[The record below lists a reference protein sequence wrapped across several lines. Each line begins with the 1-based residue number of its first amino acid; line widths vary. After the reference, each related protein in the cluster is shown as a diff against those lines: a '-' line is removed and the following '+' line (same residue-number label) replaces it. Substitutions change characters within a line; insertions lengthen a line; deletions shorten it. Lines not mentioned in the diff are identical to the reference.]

1 MRSMFL
7 HQSSRTRCVAKH
19 HRCSIGAQSA
29 KILILPESLFGKE
42 ILHRIK
48 GIDSSDSKR
57 SSRSRNSPWLWELA
71 KGSWLYKQRYLF
83 SLSYMQKRNIKEMS
97 EILVMLT
104 SFDENTTLRNVWL
117 HQNIFSGMWV
127 IFLGDTMN
135 SKNVLIQ
142 VFFSW
147 GKSNAK

>member
-1 MRSMFL
+1 
-7 HQSSRTRCVAKH
+7 
-19 HRCSIGAQSA
+19 
-29 KILILPESLFGKE
+29 
-42 ILHRIK
+42 
-48 GIDSSDSKR
+48 
-57 SSRSRNSPWLWELA
+57 
-71 KGSWLYKQRYLF
+71 
-83 SLSYMQKRNIKEMS
+83 MS